1 MNGTNTLL
9 KGAFE
14 LKKLCFSLIII
25 FLLGACSYQESTKEA
40 SGKIVLPTS
49 IFSSSK
55 NNALIDEKEMKE
67 SIKTYLDTN
76 EDLSNTGDQFE
87 EVMESDQKLNKA
99 QAKKFEQLKDLVK
112 ANDQN
117 FSTYISQNTLPEGY
131 KKDSERISRYIMGSN
146 QILDE
151 LDQAIDDMVEHM
163 SEGDFSETEIESLMN
178 KNKSVNGREQIKIES
193 FLDDKN
199 IDTKAFGRK
208 S

>member
-1 MNGTNTLL
+1 ML

-55 NNALIDEKEMKE
+55 NNAVIDEKEMKE
-67 SIKTYLDTN
+67 SIKTYLDTS
-76 EDLSNTGDQFE
+76 EDLSNISDQFE
-87 EVMESDQKLNKA
+87 EIMDSDQQLTKA
-99 QAKKFEQLKDLVK
+99 EAKKLEQLNDLVRE
-112 ANDQN
+112 NDRN
-117 FSTYISQNTLPEGY
+117 FSTYISHNTLPEGY
-131 KKDSERISRYIMGSN
+131 KKESERISRFITGSN

-163 SEGDFSETEIESLMN
+163 SEGDFSETEIESIMN
-178 KNKSVNGREQIKIES
+178 KNEGVNGREQKKIEN

>member
-1 MNGTNTLL
+1 LV

-14 LKKLCFSLIII
+14 LKKLYFSLMII
-25 FLLGACSYQESTKEA
+25 FLLGACSYQESTKEV
-40 SGKIVLPTS
+40 SEEIVLPTS

-55 NNALIDEKEMKE
+55 NNAVIDEKEMKE
-67 SIKTYLDTN
+67 SIKTYLNTN
-76 EDLSNTGDQFE
+76 EDLSNISDQFE
-87 EVMESDQKLNKA
+87 EMMDSDQQLTKA
-99 QAKKFEQLKDLVK
+99 EAKKLEQLNDLVK
-112 ANDQN
+112 ENDRN
-117 FSTYISQNTLPEGY
+117 FSTYISHNTLPEGY
-131 KKDSERISRYIMGSN
+131 KKESERISRFIMGSN

-151 LDQAIDDMVEHM
+151 LDQAIDDMVEHI

-178 KNKSVNGREQIKIES
+178 KNEGVNGREQKKIEN

>member
-1 MNGTNTLL
+1 L

-14 LKKLCFSLIII
+14 LKKFCFSLMII

-40 SGKIVLPTS
+40 SEEIVLPTS
-49 IFSSSK
+49 TFSSSK
-55 NNALIDEKEMKE
+55 NNAVIDEKEIKE
-67 SIKTYLDTN
+67 SIKTYLDAN
-76 EDLSNTGDQFE
+76 EDLLNTSDQFE
-87 EVMESDQKLNKA
+87 EMMDSDQQLTKA
-99 QAKKFEQLKDLVK
+99 EAKKLEQLNDLVK
-112 ANDQN
+112 ENDRN
-117 FSTYISQNTLPEGY
+117 FSTYISHNTLPEGY
-131 KKDSERISRYIMGSN
+131 KKESERISRFITGSN

-151 LDQAIDDMVEHM
+151 LDQAIDDMVERM

-178 KNKSVNGREQIKIES
+178 KNEGVNGREQKKIEN

>member
-1 MNGTNTLL
+1 MV

-14 LKKLCFSLIII
+14 LKKLYFSLMII
-25 FLLGACSYQESTKEA
+25 FLLGACSYQESTKEV
-40 SGKIVLPTS
+40 SEEIVLPTS

-55 NNALIDEKEMKE
+55 NNAVIDEKEMKE
-67 SIKTYLDTN
+67 SIKTYLNTN
-76 EDLSNTGDQFE
+76 EDLSNISDQFE
-87 EVMESDQKLNKA
+87 EMMDSDQQLTKA
-99 QAKKFEQLKDLVK
+99 EAKKLEQLNDLVK
-112 ANDQN
+112 ENDRN
-117 FSTYISQNTLPEGY
+117 FSTYVSHNTLPEGY
-131 KKDSERISRYIMGSN
+131 KKESERISRFIMGSN

-151 LDQAIDDMVEHM
+151 LDQAIDDMVEHI

-178 KNKSVNGREQIKIES
+178 KNEGVNGREQKKIEN

>member
-1 MNGTNTLL
+1 ML

-87 EVMESDQKLNKA
+87 EIMESDQKLNKA

-112 ANDQN
+112 ANDHN

>member
-1 MNGTNTLL
+1 MV

-14 LKKLCFSLIII
+14 LKKLYFSLMII
-25 FLLGACSYQESTKEA
+25 FLLGACSYQESTKEV
-40 SGKIVLPTS
+40 SEEIVLPTS

-55 NNALIDEKEMKE
+55 NNAVIDEKEMKE
-67 SIKTYLDTN
+67 SIKTYLNTN
-76 EDLSNTGDQFE
+76 EDLSNISDQFE
-87 EVMESDQKLNKA
+87 EMMDSDQQLTKA
-99 QAKKFEQLKDLVK
+99 EAKKLEQLNDLVK
-112 ANDQN
+112 ENDRN
-117 FSTYISQNTLPEGY
+117 FSTYISHNTLPEGY
-131 KKDSERISRYIMGSN
+131 KKESKRISRFIMGSN

-151 LDQAIDDMVEHM
+151 LDQAIDDMVEHI

-178 KNKSVNGREQIKIES
+178 KNEGVNGREQKKIEN

>member
-1 MNGTNTLL
+1 ML

-40 SGKIVLPTS
+40 SEKIVLPTS

-55 NNALIDEKEMKE
+55 NNAVIDEKEMKE
-67 SIKTYLDTN
+67 SIKTYLDTS
-76 EDLSNTGDQFE
+76 EDLSNISDQFE
-87 EVMESDQKLNKA
+87 EIMDSDQQLTKA
-99 QAKKFEQLKDLVK
+99 EAKKLEQLNDLVRE
-112 ANDQN
+112 NDRN
-117 FSTYISQNTLPEGY
+117 FSTYISHNTLPEGY
-131 KKDSERISRYIMGSN
+131 KKESERISRFITGSN

-151 LDQAIDDMVEHM
+151 LDQAIDDMVERM
-163 SEGDFSETEIESLMN
+163 SEGDFSETEIESIMN
-178 KNKSVNGREQIKIES
+178 KNEGVNGREQKKIEN

>member
-1 MNGTNTLL
+1 LV

-14 LKKLCFSLIII
+14 LKKLYFSLMII
-25 FLLGACSYQESTKEA
+25 FLLGACSYQESTKEV
-40 SGKIVLPTS
+40 SEEIVLPTS

-55 NNALIDEKEMKE
+55 NNAVIDEKEMKE
-67 SIKTYLDTN
+67 SIKTYLNTN
-76 EDLSNTGDQFE
+76 EDLSNISDQFE
-87 EVMESDQKLNKA
+87 EMMDSDQQLTKA
-99 QAKKFEQLKDLVK
+99 EAKKLEQLNDLVK
-112 ANDQN
+112 ENDRN
-117 FSTYISQNTLPEGY
+117 FSTYISHNTLPEGY
-131 KKDSERISRYIMGSN
+131 KKESERISRFITGSN

-151 LDQAIDDMVEHM
+151 LDQAIDDMVERM

-178 KNKSVNGREQIKIES
+178 KNEGVNGREQKKIEN

>member
-1 MNGTNTLL
+1 LV

-14 LKKLCFSLIII
+14 LKKLYFSLMII
-25 FLLGACSYQESTKEA
+25 FLLGACSYQESTKEV
-40 SGKIVLPTS
+40 SEEIVLPTS

-55 NNALIDEKEMKE
+55 NNAVIDEKEMKE
-67 SIKTYLDTN
+67 SIKTYLNTN
-76 EDLSNTGDQFE
+76 EDLSNISDQFE
-87 EVMESDQKLNKA
+87 EMMDSDQQLTKA
-99 QAKKFEQLKDLVK
+99 EAKKLEQLNDLVK
-112 ANDQN
+112 ENDRN
-117 FSTYISQNTLPEGY
+117 FSTYISRNTLPEGY
-131 KKDSERISRYIMGSN
+131 KKESKRISRFIMGSN

-151 LDQAIDDMVEHM
+151 LDQAIDDMVEHI

-178 KNKSVNGREQIKIES
+178 KNEGVNGREQKKIEN

>member
-1 MNGTNTLL
+1 M
-9 KGAFE
+9 
-14 LKKLCFSLIII
+14 KKLCFSLIII
-25 FLLGACSYQESTKEA
+25 FLLGACSYKESTKEA

-55 NNALIDEKEMKE
+55 NNAVIDEKEMKE
-67 SIKTYLDTN
+67 SIKTYLDTS
-76 EDLSNTGDQFE
+76 EDLSNISDQFE
-87 EVMESDQKLNKA
+87 EIMDSDQQLTKA
-99 QAKKFEQLKDLVK
+99 EAKKLEQLNDLVRE
-112 ANDQN
+112 NDHN
-117 FSTYISQNTLPEGY
+117 FSTYISHNTLPEGY
-131 KKDSERISRYIMGSN
+131 KKESERISRFITGSN

-163 SEGDFSETEIESLMN
+163 SEGDFSETEIESIMN
-178 KNKSVNGREQIKIES
+178 KNEGVNGREQKKIEN

>member
-1 MNGTNTLL
+1 MV

-14 LKKLCFSLIII
+14 LKKLYFSLMII
-25 FLLGACSYQESTKEA
+25 FLLGACSYQESTKEV
-40 SGKIVLPTS
+40 SEEIVLPTS

-55 NNALIDEKEMKE
+55 NNAVIDEKEMKE
-67 SIKTYLDTN
+67 SIKTYLDAN
-76 EDLSNTGDQFE
+76 EDLLNTSDQFE
-87 EVMESDQKLNKA
+87 EMMDSDQQLTKA
-99 QAKKFEQLKDLVK
+99 EAKKLEQLNDLVK
-112 ANDQN
+112 ENDRN
-117 FSTYISQNTLPEGY
+117 FSTYISHNTLPEGY
-131 KKDSERISRYIMGSN
+131 KKESERISRFITGSN

-151 LDQAIDDMVEHM
+151 LDQAIDDMVERM

-178 KNKSVNGREQIKIES
+178 KNEGVNGREQKKIEN

>member
-1 MNGTNTLL
+1 ML

-87 EVMESDQKLNKA
+87 EMMESDQKLNKA

>member
-1 MNGTNTLL
+1 M
-9 KGAFE
+9 
-14 LKKLCFSLIII
+14 KKLCFSLIII

>member
-1 MNGTNTLL
+1 MITLL

-14 LKKLCFSLIII
+14 LKKFCFSLMII

-40 SGKIVLPTS
+40 SEEIVLPTS
-49 IFSSSK
+49 TFSSSK
-55 NNALIDEKEMKE
+55 NNAVIDEKEIKE
-67 SIKTYLDTN
+67 SIKTYLDAN
-76 EDLSNTGDQFE
+76 EDLLNTSDQFE
-87 EVMESDQKLNKA
+87 EMMDSDQQLTKA
-99 QAKKFEQLKDLVK
+99 EAKKLEQLNDLVK
-112 ANDQN
+112 ENDRN
-117 FSTYISQNTLPEGY
+117 FSTYISHNTLPEGY
-131 KKDSERISRYIMGSN
+131 KKESERISRFIMGSN

-151 LDQAIDDMVEHM
+151 LDQAIDDMVEHI

-178 KNKSVNGREQIKIES
+178 KNEGVNGREQKKIEN

>member
-1 MNGTNTLL
+1 M
-9 KGAFE
+9 
-14 LKKLCFSLIII
+14 KKLYFSLMII
-25 FLLGACSYQESTKEA
+25 FLLGACSYQESTKEV
-40 SGKIVLPTS
+40 SEEIVLPTS

-55 NNALIDEKEMKE
+55 NNAVIDEKEMKE
-67 SIKTYLDTN
+67 SIKTYLNTN
-76 EDLSNTGDQFE
+76 EDLSNISDQFE
-87 EVMESDQKLNKA
+87 EMMDSDQQLTKA
-99 QAKKFEQLKDLVK
+99 EAKKLEQLNDLVK
-112 ANDQN
+112 ENDRN
-117 FSTYISQNTLPEGY
+117 FSTYISHNTLPEGY
-131 KKDSERISRYIMGSN
+131 KKESERISRFITGSN

-178 KNKSVNGREQIKIES
+178 ENEGVNGREQKKIEN

>member
-1 MNGTNTLL
+1 MITLL

-14 LKKLCFSLIII
+14 LKKFCFSLMTI

-40 SGKIVLPTS
+40 SEEIVLPTS
-49 IFSSSK
+49 TFSSSK
-55 NNALIDEKEMKE
+55 NNAVIDEKEIKE
-67 SIKTYLDTN
+67 SIKTYLDAN
-76 EDLSNTGDQFE
+76 EDLLNTSDQFE
-87 EVMESDQKLNKA
+87 EMMDSDQQLTKA
-99 QAKKFEQLKDLVK
+99 EAKKLEQLNDLVK
-112 ANDQN
+112 ENDRN
-117 FSTYISQNTLPEGY
+117 FSTYISHNTLPEGY
-131 KKDSERISRYIMGSN
+131 KKESERISRFITGSN

-151 LDQAIDDMVEHM
+151 LDQAIDDMVERM

-178 KNKSVNGREQIKIES
+178 KNEGVNGREQKKIEH

>member
-1 MNGTNTLL
+1 LL

-55 NNALIDEKEMKE
+55 NNAVIDEKEMKE
-67 SIKTYLDTN
+67 SIKTYLDTS
-76 EDLSNTGDQFE
+76 EDLSNISDQFE
-87 EVMESDQKLNKA
+87 EIMDSDQQLTKA
-99 QAKKFEQLKDLVK
+99 EAKKLEQLNDLVRE
-112 ANDQN
+112 NERN
-117 FSTYISQNTLPEGY
+117 FSTYISHNTLPEGY
-131 KKDSERISRYIMGSN
+131 KKESERISRFITDSN

-151 LDQAIDDMVEHM
+151 LDQAIDDMVERM
-163 SEGDFSETEIESLMN
+163 SEGDFSETEIESIMN
-178 KNKSVNGREQIKIES
+178 KNEGVNGREQKKIEN

>member
-1 MNGTNTLL
+1 LV

-14 LKKLCFSLIII
+14 LKKLYFSLMII
-25 FLLGACSYQESTKEA
+25 FLLGACSYQESTKEV
-40 SGKIVLPTS
+40 SEEIVLPTS

-55 NNALIDEKEMKE
+55 NNAVIDEKEMKE
-67 SIKTYLDTN
+67 SIKTYLNTN
-76 EDLSNTGDQFE
+76 EDLSNISDQFE
-87 EVMESDQKLNKA
+87 EMRDSDQQLTKA
-99 QAKKFEQLKDLVK
+99 EAKKLEQLNDLVK
-112 ANDQN
+112 ENDRN
-117 FSTYISQNTLPEGY
+117 FSTYISHNTLPEGY
-131 KKDSERISRYIMGSN
+131 KKESERISRFIMGSN

-163 SEGDFSETEIESLMN
+163 SEGDFSETEIESIMN
-178 KNKSVNGREQIKIES
+178 KNEGVNGREQKKIEN

>member
-1 MNGTNTLL
+1 ML

-14 LKKLCFSLIII
+14 LKKLCFSLIFI

-55 NNALIDEKEMKE
+55 NNAVIDEKEMKE
-67 SIKTYLDTN
+67 SIKTYLDTS
-76 EDLSNTGDQFE
+76 EDLSNISDQFE
-87 EVMESDQKLNKA
+87 EIMDSDQQLTKA
-99 QAKKFEQLKDLVK
+99 EAKKLEQLNDLVRE
-112 ANDQN
+112 NDHN
-117 FSTYISQNTLPEGY
+117 FSTYISHNTLPEGY

>member
-1 MNGTNTLL
+1 ML

-87 EVMESDQKLNKA
+87 EMMESDQKLNKA
-99 QAKKFEQLKDLVK
+99 QTKKFEQLKDLVK

-178 KNKSVNGREQIKIES
+178 KNKNVNGREQKKIES

>member
-1 MNGTNTLL
+1 ML

-55 NNALIDEKEMKE
+55 NNAVIDEKEMKE
-67 SIKTYLDTN
+67 SIKTYLDTS
-76 EDLSNTGDQFE
+76 EDLSNISDQFE
-87 EVMESDQKLNKA
+87 EIMDSDQQLTKA
-99 QAKKFEQLKDLVK
+99 EAKKLEQLNDLVRE
-112 ANDQN
+112 NDHN
-117 FSTYISQNTLPEGY
+117 FSTYISHNTLPEGY
-131 KKDSERISRYIMGSN
+131 KKESERISRFITGSN

-163 SEGDFSETEIESLMN
+163 SEGDFSETEIESIMN
-178 KNKSVNGREQIKIES
+178 KNEGVNGREQKKIEN